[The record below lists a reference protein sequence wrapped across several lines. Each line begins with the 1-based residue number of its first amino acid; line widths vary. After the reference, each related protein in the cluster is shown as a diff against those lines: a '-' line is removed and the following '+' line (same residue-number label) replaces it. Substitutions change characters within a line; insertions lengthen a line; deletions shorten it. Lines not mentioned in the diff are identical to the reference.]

1 MEAAELPEPLPANA
15 LRRTGV
21 RVQLGALLL
30 RKKLL
35 SAEQLEDALAEKDE
49 TGDRL
54 GEIVIRHGWVSG
66 RALAHALAEQHELE
80 YIDLAQT
87 EIEALALSLLPE
99 RFARRYAALPIRF
112 LGDDVVLVAVAD
124 PGNVHTTDELRL
136 ALGLSIRLTVAAP
149 DDLKRTID
157 RVYRDEVKVD
167 DHDIALHTGGQGGDP
182 AATSVHAIE
191 LVNSIISRAIQ
202 DGASDIHFEPQA
214 NELLVRAR
222 IDGVM
227 RRMTEV
233 PASMQAGVTGRLKVL
248 GELDIADKR
257 AAQDGRVS
265 IRYGGEPMDLR
276 VAVLPT
282 THGEQ
287 VVLRILARHAGMIG
301 LSELG
306 MSPDVEEAFLR
317 AIRQPYGAVI
327 TCGPTGS
334 GKTTT
339 LYSALDLLN
348 DEGRVLMTIEDPV
361 EYQIP
366 GVNQIEVHRKSGLT
380 FARGLSTILRSDPD
394 VLLVGEI
401 RDEETARIAITAA
414 LTGRLVLTTLHT
426 NNAAS
431 SIARL
436 KDMGVDAGLLA
447 SAINCIVAQR
457 LARRLC
463 LECREPHPATQE
475 EREELGL
482 DDLPDDLS
490 LHRAKGCALCGGTG
504 YLGRVALYEVMPVHG
519 RTGLME
525 ASTEEILA
533 AALDQGMT
541 TLRQDGM
548 RRCVAGISSLD
559 EIRRVTGDRLL

>member
-1 MEAAELPEPLPANA
+1 MEAAELPEPLPAAA
-15 LRRTGV
+15 LRRPGV

-35 SAEQLEDALAEKDE
+35 SAEQLEEALAEKDE

-124 PGNVHTTDELRL
+124 PGNVRTTDELQAR
-136 ALGLSIRLTVAAP
+136 ARPQHPSHRRRP
-149 DDLKRTID
+149 DDLEQTID

-167 DHDIALHTGGQGGDP
+167 DHDIGAHAGRDGSSTSAT

-227 RRMTEV
+227 RRMTDG
-233 PASMQAGVTGRLKVL
+233 AGVDAGGRHRPPQ
-248 GELDIADKR
+248 GPGRAGHRRQARRPGRPCLDPLR
-257 AAQDGRVS
+257 
-265 IRYGGEPMDLR
+265 GEPMDLR

-306 MSPDVEEAFLR
+306 MSAETEEAFLR

-327 TCGPTGS
+327 TCGPTG
-334 GKTTT
+334 KRQDDD
-339 LYSALDLLN
+339 ALLRTRPAERRRTGPD
-348 DEGRVLMTIEDPV
+348 DDRGSGRVPDPGR
-361 EYQIP
+361 QP
-366 GVNQIEVHRKSGLT
+366 D
-380 FARGLSTILRSDPD
+380 RGQL
-394 VLLVGEI
+394 E
-401 RDEETARIAITAA
+401 AA
-414 LTGRLVLTTLHT
+414 G
-426 NNAAS
+426 
-431 SIARL
+431 
-436 KDMGVDAGLLA
+436 
-447 SAINCIVAQR
+447 
-457 LARRLC
+457 
-463 LECREPHPATQE
+463 
-475 EREELGL
+475 
-482 DDLPDDLS
+482 
-490 LHRAKGCALCGGTG
+490 
-504 YLGRVALYEVMPVHG
+504 
-519 RTGLME
+519 
-525 ASTEEILA
+525 
-533 AALDQGMT
+533 
-541 TLRQDGM
+541 
-548 RRCVAGISSLD
+548 
-559 EIRRVTGDRLL
+559 